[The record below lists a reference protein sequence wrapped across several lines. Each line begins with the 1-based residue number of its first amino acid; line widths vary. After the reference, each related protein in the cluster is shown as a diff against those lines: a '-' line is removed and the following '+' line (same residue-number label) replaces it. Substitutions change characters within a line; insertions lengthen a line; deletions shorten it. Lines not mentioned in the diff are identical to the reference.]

1 MPGFQ
6 SFCPSFVNVK
16 GLISVF
22 PPGLILGN
30 TFVLFEL
37 MCIFQG
43 DEWQLLR
50 HYTII
55 VLYILI
61 HTYIFNKS
69 TASSCYG
76 GLSANIICFVC
87 LFEMLKEE

>member
-1 MPGFQ
+1 MYF
-6 SFCPSFVNVK
+6 SN
-16 GLISVF
+16 
-22 PPGLILGN
+22 
-30 TFVLFEL
+30 
-37 MCIFQG
+37 G

-55 VLYILI
+55 VLYILM
-61 HTYIFNKS
+61 HAYILNKS
-69 TASSCYG
+69 AASSCYG